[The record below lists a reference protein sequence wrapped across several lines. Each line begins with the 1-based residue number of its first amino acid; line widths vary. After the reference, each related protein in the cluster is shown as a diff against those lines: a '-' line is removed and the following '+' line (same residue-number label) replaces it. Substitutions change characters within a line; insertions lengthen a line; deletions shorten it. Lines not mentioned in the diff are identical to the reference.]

1 MNPTLHTGI
10 YLQRHL
16 HGELVVCFSRYTG
29 HLAAK
34 ARSVMAIDFM
44 EAFIEKNRE
53 VNNHYGNVVFK
64 QADVTKLELP
74 QERYKS
80 PTGYLCLTE
89 QCQLLDRKMSE
100 IKTGLISVINHLI

>member
-74 QERYKS
+74 RI
-80 PTGYLCLTE
+80 GYLCLTE